1 MRWNSRASQAGQD
14 RTGQRRWQD
23 SRTTGQCRRQTA
35 GSRQLAAGELEDE
48 AGSWQP
54 CEWRPLETTSG
65 RQMHLSR
72 KCCTKD
78 ERTNGR
84 EWGRGRERGHG
95 HDLGILK
102 RFHSLPFKSSVWL
115 ARNSLSTRDLKPRKM
130 AKQLRAQ
137 RIILPQRS
145 NLFARNFKPK
155 ERKFAEKLFNII

>member
-1 MRWNSRASQAGQD
+1 MRWIVRLARQD
-14 RTGQRRWQD
+14 RTTQKAGQQD
-23 SRTTGQCRRQTA
+23 DRTLQTTD
-35 GSRQLAAGELEDE
+35 SRQLGAGELEDE

-65 RQMHLSR
+65 SQMHLSR

-78 ERTNGR
+78 VRTHGR
-84 EWGRGRERGHG
+84 WWRGGQERGHG

-115 ARNSLSTRDLKPRKM
+115 ARNSLSSRDLKPRKI

-137 RIILPQRS
+137 RIILPKRS
-145 NLFARNFKPK
+145 NLVARNFKPK
-155 ERKFAEKLFNII
+155 ERKFVEKLYYII

>member
-1 MRWNSRASQAGQD
+1 MRWIVRLARQD
-14 RTGQRRWQD
+14 RTTQKAGQQD
-23 SRTTGQCRRQTA
+23 DRTLQTTD
-35 GSRQLAAGELEDE
+35 SRQLGAGELEDE

-65 RQMHLSR
+65 SQMHLSR

-78 ERTNGR
+78 VRTHGR
-84 EWGRGRERGHG
+84 WWRGGQERGHG

-115 ARNSLSTRDLKPRKM
+115 ARNSLSSRDLKPRKM

-137 RIILPQRS
+137 RIILPKRS
-145 NLFARNFKPK
+145 NLVARNFKPK
-155 ERKFAEKLFNII
+155 FVEKLYYII

>member
-1 MRWNSRASQAGQD
+1 MAGQQDD
-14 RTGQRRWQD
+14 RTVQ
-23 SRTTGQCRRQTA
+23 TTD
-35 GSRQLAAGELEDE
+35 SRQLAAGELEDE

-84 EWGRGRERGHG
+84 GWGRGRERGHG

-115 ARNSLSTRDLKPRKM
+115 ARNSLSKRDLKPRKM

-145 NLFARNFKPK
+145 NLVARNFKPK
-155 ERKFAEKLFNII
+155 ERKFAEKLYNII